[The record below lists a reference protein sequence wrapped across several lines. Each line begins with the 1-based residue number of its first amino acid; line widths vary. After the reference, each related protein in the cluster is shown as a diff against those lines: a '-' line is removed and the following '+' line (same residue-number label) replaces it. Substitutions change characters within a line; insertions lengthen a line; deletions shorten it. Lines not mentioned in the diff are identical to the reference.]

1 MSQPGSAWSWAFQLH
16 KSVFQTPVPSRQSSD
31 RCTSLRQAAGQET
44 PLARRGAR
52 RLLVLLAERPILS
65 AARNL
70 HTAGTSQAGGLI
82 FAYLS
87 PPLRQIDTMPNIGD
101 PPCLTTAVVPVRP

>member
-1 MSQPGSAWSWAFQLH
+1 MSAETCPSAL
-16 KSVFQTPVPSRQSSD
+16 SSIHD
-31 RCTSLRQAAGQET
+31 AYSAPQ
-44 PLARRGAR
+44 RRDS
-52 RLLVLLAERPILS
+52 LVLQAQWLIPL

-82 FAYLS
+82 FAYFS